1 MKTEME
7 HIWQILEESFDPV
20 VLRTRN
26 TIKRMLDS
34 GLCKYLLEMDQGVP
48 TGTVIW
54 CRFPEFIF
62 FEYLAVT
69 PEARGQGLGGK
80 LIKSVIDR
88 ENCPAVLEV
97 EEPHTE
103 LDRRRIIFYEHLGFH
118 LNEEGYEAP
127 PFSLDQP
134 PVYLR
139 VMTYPYKVDVNL
151 FGKIKD
157 IILKNLY
164 HIPS

>member
-1 MKTEME
+1 MKAELE

-20 VLRTRN
+20 VLRTKKV
-26 TIKRMLDS
+26 IKNMLES
-34 GLCKYLLEMDQGVP
+34 GLCQYILEMDQGVP
-48 TGTVIW
+48 IGTVIW

-62 FEYLAVT
+62 FEYLAIT
-69 PEARGQGLGGK
+69 PEARSQGLGGK

-88 ENCPAVLEV
+88 ENCLAVLEV

-103 LDRRRIIFYEHLGFH
+103 LDCRRVVFYERLGFH
-118 LNEEGYEAP
+118 LNEEGYEVP
-127 PFSLDQP
+127 PFAPDQP

-139 VMTYPYKVDVNL
+139 VMTHPYKVDVNL

-157 IILKNLY
+157 VIFENVY
-164 HIPS
+164 HISS